1 MPELPE
7 VETVRRALVPAMEG
21 RRIASAHIGRP
32 DLRWPLPP
40 DLAARLT
47 GRRVGILARRGKFLL
62 LPLDDDETMLMHLG
76 MSGSVRIHASPPP
89 VGKHDHMVLG
99 IEGTQTGGPEVYGP
113 EVDGRE
119 VAGPEVAGRAS
130 WIVFNDP
137 RRFGWIDLFRGE
149 THPMLAD
156 MGPEP
161 LGNSFS
167 AAHLTGALAGRTGPI
182 KTALLNQQ
190 IVAGIGNI
198 YACEA
203 LFMAGLSPRRK
214 AGSIRGGRA
223 ERLTGA
229 IREVLSRAIEDGGT
243 SFRDHVQPGGEIGYF
258 VQRLSVYGRDGQPC
272 HVCASPIRS
281 ITQSGRSSFY
291 CPTCQ
296 R

>member
-7 VETVRRALVPAMEG
+7 VETVRRALVPVMEG
-21 RRIASAHIGRP
+21 RRIEAAHIGRP

-47 GRRVGILARRGKFLL
+47 GRKVGVLARRGKFLL
-62 LPLDDDETMLMHLG
+62 LPLDAGETDAGETDAGETDDGETMLMHLG
-76 MSGSVRIHASPPP
+76 MSGSVRIHAAAPEI
-89 VGKHDHMVLG
+89 GKHDHMVLTM
-99 IEGTQTGGPEVYGP
+99 EAGGPDAP
-113 EVDGRE
+113 P
-119 VAGPEVAGRAS
+119 A

-167 AAHLTGALAGRTGPI
+167 AEHLAMALTGRTGPI

-203 LFMAGLSPRRK
+203 LFMSGLSPRRK
-214 AGSIRGGRA
+214 AGTIRGGRA
-223 ERLTGA
+223 ERLTSA
-229 IREVLSRAIEDGGT
+229 IREVLARAIEDGGT
-243 SFRDHVQPGGEIGYF
+243 SLRDHVQPGGEIGYF
-258 VQRLSVYGRDGQPC
+258 VQRLSVYGRDGQAC
-272 HVCASPIRS
+272 HSCGTTIRS

-291 CPTCQ
+291 CPACQ